1 MPRTIRLYVRYV
13 DAFNRG
19 VGRFI
24 MYLIFVMIA
33 VLLASSIART
43 VFNSPFNWVVESSQF
58 MMVAYFLL
66 GGAYS
71 MQMGA
76 HVRMDLIY
84 GRLTRR
90 RRALIDVVTI
100 LFLMVFLV
108 ALLLGG
114 ISSTQYALQY
124 GERSY
129 SAWAPP
135 LAPIKIIMTFGIL
148 LMLLQAV
155 STLFKDIAFA
165 IGKPLA
171 EHPALSEERS

>member
-1 MPRTIRLYVRYV
+1 MPRTIRLYVRFV
-13 DAFNRG
+13 DAFSRR

-24 MYLIFVMIA
+24 MYLIFVMIG

-71 MQMGA
+71 MQMEA

-84 GRLTRR
+84 GRLSQR
-90 RRALIDVVTI
+90 RRALLDVVTI
-100 LFLMVFLV
+100 LFLITFLV
-108 ALLLGG
+108 TLLLGG

-135 LAPIKIIMTFGIL
+135 LAPIKIIMTFGIF
-148 LMLLQAV
+148 LMLLQAI
-155 STLFKDIAFA
+155 STFFKDLACA
-165 IGKPLA
+165 LGRPLEGSSPA
-171 EHPALSEERS
+171 EARS

>member
-1 MPRTIRLYVRYV
+1 MPRPILLYVRYI
-13 DAFNRG
+13 DSFNRG
-19 VGRFI
+19 IGRI
-24 MYLIFVMIA
+24 TMYLIFFMIA
-33 VLLASSIART
+33 VLLGSSIARS

-71 MQMGA
+71 MQLES

-84 GRLTRR
+84 GRLSQR
-90 RRALIDVVTI
+90 RRAALDLVTI
-100 LFLMVFLV
+100 LFLLTFLV
-108 ALLLGG
+108 TLLLGG

-135 LAPIKIIMTFGIL
+135 LAPIKIIMTFGIF
-148 LMLLQAV
+148 LMLLQAI
-155 STLFKDIAFA
+155 STFFKD
-165 IGKPLA
+165 LA
-171 EHPALSEERS
+171 CALGRPIPAPDREIQQ